1 MAQRQGTRPQGF
13 FLPTARS
20 AQVRVGRGL
29 ERRCGRFP
37 LAQPRAPGAAAITTK
52 GIGSR
57 IGSGRTPRKL
67 SGNCHPL
74 ADADPTCRSR
84 AWGRR
89 FLGLQPPSRSSP
101 RSQVPGSK
109 EVNRESPGEPGSPA
123 GGPAPGRGTSAR
135 HAGTSQRPGA
145 EERAAHEGSG
155 TGAQGG
161 RRGEPC
167 KGRERRAWA
176 GQGLPQ
182 APPRP
187 PRPAGGRG
195 TQ

>member
-1 MAQRQGTRPQGF
+1 MGWPRDKE
-13 FLPTARS
+13 
-20 AQVRVGRGL
+20 RVHRGSFYQQHL
-29 ERRCGRFP
+29 
-37 LAQPRAPGAAAITTK
+37 QPRSRWGEVWKEGAGGSPWPSPALLGPLRSLQRGSA
-52 GIGSR
+52 GVQSR

-74 ADADPTCRSR
+74 ADADPTCRSP

-101 RSQVPGSK
+101 RSQVPGPK

-167 KGRERRAWA
+167 KGRGRRAGPVRA
-176 GQGLPQ
+176 F
-182 APPRP
+182 PR